1 MFNIHLIISIFYF
14 YVFCEMQ
21 SLCARAYVY
30 EIVGSLLLVP
40 YNNEGVV
47 HSLVSTHQFEHSFL
61 LTC

>member
-47 HSLVSTHQFEHSFL
+47 HSLISN
-61 LTC
+61 